1 MKKRFLLLRS
11 KRTKIVRSV
20 IKFKLEFYEKEK
32 RSACWNDL
40 KKKLLLDLKEEGLDR
55 EEIREAINLAYIEW
69 GRLSRIR

>member
-1 MKKRFLLLRS
+1 MKKRFLLLSS
-11 KRTKIVRSV
+11 KRTSIVKSV

-40 KKKLLLDLKEEGLDR
+40 KKKLLSDLKEEGLDR